1 LIADDDNLMRAGL
14 VELLNADPTIDIA
27 GEAATGRQAVDQARR
42 LLPDVVLMD
51 VRMPD
56 LDGIAATREL
66 AGIDPEIRVLILTTF
81 EQDDYVFGALRAG
94 ASGFLLK
101 RARPEELIAA
111 VHTIAAGDSL
121 LSPSI
126 TRRVID
132 RMAQQPTPELANR
145 AKLDELTPREREVLG
160 LTARGLSNREI
171 AGALTVEEST
181 IRTHVK
187 RILMKL
193 ALRDRIQIV
202 IFAYET
208 GINLPATDRPAEQG
222 ATGGVPAS
230 SGGWRPV
237 RGEPVTTPATS
248 IRRGRSGRGS

>member
-1 LIADDDNLMRAGL
+1 MTRVLIVDDDDLMRAGL
-14 VELLNADPTIDIA
+14 AELLSNDSTIEIIGQA
-27 GEAATGRQAVDQARR
+27 STGREAVERTCR
-42 LLPDVVLMD
+42 LAPDVVLMD

-66 AGIDPEIRVLILTTF
+66 SRVAPAARVLILTTF
-81 EQDDYVFGALRAG
+81 EQDDYVFSALRAG

-101 RARPEELIAA
+101 RTRPEELIAA

-121 LSPSI
+121 LSPSV

-132 RMAQQPTPELANR
+132 RMAAQPMPDFTDR
-145 AKLDELTPREREVLG
+145 ARLDELTPREREVLQLIAQG
-160 LTARGLSNREI
+160 LANREI
-171 AGALTVEEST
+171 AAALVVEVST

-193 ALRDRIQIV
+193 DLRDRVQAV

-208 GINLPATDRPAEQG
+208 GINRPRRGSQQG
-222 ATGGVPAS
+222 A
-230 SGGWRPV
+230 R
-237 RGEPVTTPATS
+237 
-248 IRRGRSGRGS
+248 